1 MTLLYLLSSIMTLYA
16 IHLSLTVDL
25 NTIKKNLSYTWILD
39 LNANKT
45 VNVDCTTKNINFPK
59 IQFGYGG
66 GVINRQNYLIHLC
79 LHFQSDGSSSKH
91 ISIV

>member
-1 MTLLYLLSSIMTLYA
+1 M
-16 IHLSLTVDL
+16 
-25 NTIKKNLSYTWILD
+25 SYTWILD

-79 LHFQSDGSSSKH
+79 LHFQSQAYFYSMKKH
-91 ISIV
+91 ANCFNILLIEEDLLRSTLSLEIW